1 MRYNIWVDDKTLEQY
16 VNNEIDFID
25 SDGKSVKVNSLIEL
39 LENITIKVYEKS
51 MTQSPFGTQKIYAS
65 EVKEIID
72 NQIKQLKEGK

>member
-1 MRYNIWVDDKTLEQY
+1 MRYNIWVDDETLEQY

-25 SDGKSVKVNSLIEL
+25 SEGKSVKVNSLIEL

-65 EVKEIID
+65 EVKELID